1 MVLFVEKPVDI
12 RCTHDEARDDNDEIK
27 VLEPVQIA
35 VLLYGICVHARM
47 HEYMY
52 TGICVHERMHMR
64 ACAHA

>member
-1 MVLFVEKPVDI
+1 VYAEQGQALIF
-12 RCTHDEARDDNDEIK
+12 DELGLACPDNDEIK

-52 TGICVHERMHMR
+52 TGICVHARMHMR